1 MQEIKAFN
9 EKRAEIYWWLSSL
22 YAKELTEDNLQQYHS
37 AEIRSFLTGLG
48 ENSHLKPAIERVI
61 DALNRLMDRDDAQLE
76 LAADFCDLFLKS
88 DKESALPYAS
98 MYIGKSGLLND
109 QPATDMEKLMAEHG
123 IEVEKGLNEPADHIA
138 IELDFLGNLII
149 RSNELEQDRH
159 GRSVFRARA
168 VYPATAPQLDSTI

>member
-61 DALNRLMDRDDAQLE
+61 DALNRLMDRDLS
-76 LAADFCDLFLKS
+76 L
-88 DKESALPYAS
+88 
-98 MYIGKSGLLND
+98 I
-109 QPATDMEKLMAEHG
+109 
-123 IEVEKGLNEPADHIA
+123 HI
-138 IELDFLGNLII
+138 
-149 RSNELEQDRH
+149 
-159 GRSVFRARA
+159 
-168 VYPATAPQLDSTI
+168 